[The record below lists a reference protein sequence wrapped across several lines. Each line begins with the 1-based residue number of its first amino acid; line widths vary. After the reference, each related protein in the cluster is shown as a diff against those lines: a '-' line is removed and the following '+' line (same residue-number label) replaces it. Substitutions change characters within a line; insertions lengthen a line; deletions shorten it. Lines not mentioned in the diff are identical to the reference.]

1 MLKYLKVQGKKL
13 RALRIEGNES
23 MRKHLRNI
31 VAVMSAVCA
40 LGLICGQAFAA
51 ETEPAVDTITIDSED
66 MWVEDVP
73 ADLCW
78 KTSQDKGQWIEE
90 LGIGEDVN
98 SLILIINNLDK
109 GDPDALPNQEALKNK
124 TEKKTK
130 KAADGKSRMTYF
142 TRNADGEWE
151 ALFNMDCYISGGD
164 TLEKENVYGVYAP
177 VITFGLKEDPGS
189 LLPFHAVGPNDFWI
203 LDPESEDYGMIYT
216 TSRREE
222 KPLGSISLEGL
233 KSFSNYGMIL
243 HSETDQKECPA
254 LMINCQQREAG
265 DDTICGIQM
274 PQSYLRMLIQTVDE
288 DTRVL
293 IAGDLED
300 LKPAEGETEQE

>member
-1 MLKYLKVQGKKL
+1 
-13 RALRIEGNES
+13 

-31 VAVMSAVCA
+31 FVLTSVICT
-40 LGLICGQAFAA
+40 LGLACGQSFAA
-51 ETEPAVDTITIDSED
+51 ETEPAVDTITIDSEA
-66 MWVEDVP
+66 MWADDVP

-78 KTSQDKGQWIEE
+78 KTSQDKGQWIED

-109 GDPDALPNQEALKNK
+109 EDPDALPNQEAL
-124 TEKKTK
+124 TKKPEK

-151 ALFNMDCYISGGD
+151 ALFLVDCYISGGD
-164 TLEKENVYGVYAP
+164 TLGKESVYGVYTP
-177 VITFGLKEDPGS
+177 VSTFGLKEDPGS
-189 LLPFHAVGPNDFWI
+189 LLEYRSIGPNDFWI
-203 LDPESEDYGMIYT
+203 LDPESEDYGSIYT
-216 TSRREE
+216 TSRRED

-243 HSETDQKECPA
+243 HAEMDEQKCPA

-265 DDTICGIQM
+265 DNTLCGIQM

-288 DTRVL
+288 DTRVV

-300 LKPAEGETEQE
+300 LNPAGAETVRE